1 MERAVTTNEQGENHS
16 RALPV
21 IYRLSLVHSF
31 ALQLWCLDYFCQSVV
46 LHSFILSIPQCQS
59 HFHQQ
64 LPEVPSV
71 AKSRS
76 NNRIIWQWYPD
87 GNMVTALLSFFFFQY
102 FGVSFTAWGVW
113 LVCIYIVLFDVGV
126 VERTSWV
133 VVAPLCTEFS
143 MFMYIYTGQT
153 SCFLLEAQK
162 SCSFWSFGTVLY
174 SMGKPVLSNGMS
186 WSKE

>member
-87 GNMVTALLSFFFFQY
+87 GNMVTVSTSVFFFLSIFWCFVYSLRRMACMHLHSLIWCGCSWAYIVSCGGTIMYWILYVHVHIHRSNQLLS
-102 FGVSFTAWGVW
+102 TWG
-113 LVCIYIVLFDVGV
+113 
-126 VERTSWV
+126 
-133 VVAPLCTEFS
+133 TEK
-143 MFMYIYTGQT
+143 
-153 SCFLLEAQK
+153 L
-162 SCSFWSFGTVLY
+162 
-174 SMGKPVLSNGMS
+174 
-186 WSKE
+186 